1 MTLPLN
7 FVEGLYWATSI
18 ERPFSDIT
26 TNGLGTS
33 FQDTPDFATHLRY
46 EAERGHL
53 QVAGLF
59 RKIGFRPTVGD
70 DIDETATGISG
81 SMVVHPWA
89 VVMGTNPV
97 REDNPS
103 GLTRSRILLMGAW
116 GPGVGRYINDQAGQ
130 GLDGQVDPVTGA
142 FDLVDATGW
151 NASYEHWFSERWL
164 ANFTY
169 ATVDPENNVNQPATT
184 YDEAEYQAASIW
196 WIPVPRLSFG
206 IEYIWG
212 TRQNLDG
219 QDGTAKR
226 LHAMAQYN
234 F

>member
-1 MTLPLN
+1 MTMPLP
-7 FVEGLYWATSI
+7 VEGWYWAGSI

-46 EAERGHL
+46 EADLGHF
-53 QVAGLF
+53 QIAGLF

-81 SMVVHPWA
+81 SLVVHPWA
-89 VVMGTNPV
+89 ALLGTNPV

-130 GLDGQVDPVTGA
+130 GFDGQVDPVTGE

-151 NASYEHWFSERWL
+151 NASYEHWFNERWL
-164 ANFTY
+164 ANFTF
-169 ATVDPENNVNQPATT
+169 ATVDPENNPNQPATT
-184 YDEAEYQAASIW
+184 YDEADYQAASIW

-212 TRQNLDG
+212 RRENLDG
-219 QDGTAKR
+219 QEGRAER
-226 LHAMAQYN
+226 LHALAQYN